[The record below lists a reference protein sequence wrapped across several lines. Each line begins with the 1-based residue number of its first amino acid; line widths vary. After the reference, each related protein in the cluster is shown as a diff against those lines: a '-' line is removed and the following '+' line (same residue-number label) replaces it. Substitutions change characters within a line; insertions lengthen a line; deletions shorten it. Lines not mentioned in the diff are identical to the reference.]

1 MKTRFSKFNNIPELM
16 TMFREI
22 ADIQTSETLD
32 LPTPQA
38 EKHNIAVEPTQIQI
52 DMVSDLGERAERIRA
67 GLVPV
72 WEDNML
78 AITNEGR
85 KLALDQRLINSN
97 LPDDENSKV
106 NVCVK
111 NIYDIWEKT
120 KEKRSTQLVFCD
132 LSTPKSLGTEDY
144 PYELELVNGVWKC
157 KERQFTD
164 VYTDMKRKLIEK
176 GIPENEIA
184 FIHEATTE
192 AKKEELFDKVRTG
205 EIRVLMGSTSK
216 MGAGTNVQDKIIAL
230 HNLDCP
236 WTSANLIQR
245 IGRILRQ
252 GNENELVH
260 IYNYVTQRTFDAY
273 MYQLIEQKQSFTSQI
288 MTSKTPIR
296 SMEDIDERALDYA
309 EIKALETG
317 NEHIKEKTELE
328 AKTTKLKM
336 LKQSYLN
343 QKYELE
349 ELINR
354 KYPQQIK
361 ECNET
366 IDNLKED
373 KKQLTE
379 NTKINEDNFSSMV
392 IDNQIY
398 NERAKAGEKILELCK
413 KVTDLK
419 GIYIGEYRGF
429 KMYLE
434 FNSFSKIFQVAL
446 KNKQTYRAVLGTDK
460 VGVITRI
467 NNALE
472 SMDKQLESTTQKL
485 QNIELQCKN
494 AKENLSVPFAQEQ
507 ELQESLARLKE
518 VNKLLKIGDTKE
530 REVIDIDDEQ
540 EEIEEYSN
548 EKVREYAR

>member
-1 MKTRFSKFNNIPELM
+1 
-16 TMFREI
+16 MFREI
-22 ADIQTSETLD
+22 ADIQTAETLD

-52 DMVSDLGERAERIRA
+52 DMVSNLGERAEAIRA

-106 NVCVK
+106 NVCVR

-120 KEKRSTQLVFCD
+120 KDRKSTQLVFCD
-132 LSTPKSLGTEDY
+132 LSTPKSLGADDN
-144 PYELELVNGVWKC
+144 PYELELIDGVWRC
-157 KERQFTD
+157 KEREFTD

-176 GIPENEIA
+176 GIPEEEIA

-192 AKKEELFDKVRTG
+192 AKKEELFDKVRNG
-205 EIRVLMGSTSK
+205 EIRILMGSTFK

-245 IGRILRQ
+245 IGRMLRQ

-273 MYQLIEQKQSFTSQI
+273 MYQLIQQKQEFTSQI

-309 EIKALETG
+309 EIKALATG
-317 NEHIKEKTELE
+317 NEYIKEKTELE

-336 LKQSYLN
+336 LKQSYLS

-349 ELINR
+349 EMIER

-361 ECNET
+361 ECSET
-366 IDNLKED
+366 IENLKED

-379 NTKINEDNFSSMV
+379 NTKINEDNFSSM
-392 IDNQIY
+392 ILDNQVY
-398 NERAKAGEKILELCK
+398 NERANAGEKILELRK
-413 KVTDLK
+413 NVTDLK

-472 SMDKQLESTTQKL
+472 SMDKQLESNMQKL
-485 QNIELQCKN
+485 ENLELQCKN
-494 AKENLSVPFAQEQ
+494 AKENLAVPFAQEQ

-540 EEIEEYSN
+540 EEIEEHSN
-548 EKVREYAR
+548 EKVREYVR

>member
-1 MKTRFSKFNNIPELM
+1 
-16 TMFREI
+16 MFREI
-22 ADIQTSETLD
+22 ADIQTAETLD

-52 DMVSDLGERAERIRA
+52 DMVADLGERAEAIRA

-85 KLALDQRLINSN
+85 KLALDQRLINSS

-106 NVCVK
+106 NVCVN

-132 LSTPKSLGTEDY
+132 LSTPKSLGTQDN

-157 KERQFTD
+157 KQRQFTD

-192 AKKEELFDKVRTG
+192 AKKEELFDKVRSG
-205 EIRVLMGSTSK
+205 EIRVLMGSTFK

-245 IGRILRQ
+245 IGRMLRQ

-260 IYNYVTQRTFDAY
+260 IFNYVTQRTFDAY
-273 MYQLIEQKQSFTSQI
+273 MYQLIQQKQEFTSQI

-309 EIKALETG
+309 EIKALATG
-317 NEHIKEKTELE
+317 NEYIKEKTELE

-336 LKQSYLN
+336 LKQSYLS

-349 ELINR
+349 EMIER

-366 IDNLKED
+366 IENLKED

-379 NTKINEDNFSSMV
+379 NTKINEDNFSSM
-392 IDNQIY
+392 ILDNQVY
-398 NERAKAGEKILELCK
+398 SERAKAGEKILELRK
-413 KVTDLK
+413 NVTDLK

-446 KNKQTYRAVLGTDK
+446 KNKQTYRAVLGNDK

-467 NNALE
+467 NNSLE
-472 SMDKQLESTTQKL
+472 SMDKQLESNTQKL
-485 QNIELQCKN
+485 ENLELQCKN
-494 AKENLSVPFAQEQ
+494 AKENLAVPFAQEQ

-540 EEIEEYSN
+540 EEIEEHSN
-548 EKVREYAR
+548 EKAREYTR